1 MKYVWGKMKIK
12 SLAIS
17 SLSLTFVFASLFPI
31 SAQATDGCDIFANS
45 SCQWELDDG
54 YARLTGKLF
63 DLSPS
68 VTLSNPQSVVEFR
81 LVAPSAAE
89 RSARN
94 FDKQTTSVYCSVDD
108 ATRISVAHSTDQGVS
123 SEVLFQG
130 QSQTVTSSITPH
142 GEHSLVVISFLVPQ
156 TAALAPYSCSASIN
170 NLVGGTAM
178 SGDGYSFTLNLNRTF
193 TPSTPTPT
201 PTPSASTRSTPTP
214 TASASP
220 RATSSPSPSASAE
233 ATNEEDEVEARSS
246 EVVVLGNTES
256 QNEASP
262 MGFFLAG
269 TLSALA
275 GVGATVAF
283 IQRKAIIEAF
293 AKLKKIA
300 KP

>member
-1 MKYVWGKMKIK
+1 MKIK

-81 LVAPSAAE
+81 LVVPSAAE

-130 QSQTVTSSITPH
+130 QSQTVTSSTTPH
-142 GEHSLVVISFLVPQ
+142 GEHSLVVMRFEVPQ
-156 TAALAPYSCSASIN
+156 TARLSPYSCSAS
-170 NLVGGTAM
+170 LGMWLDGFGYA
-178 SGDGYSFTLNLNRTF
+178 GDGYSFTLNLNRTF

-201 PTPSASTRSTPTP
+201 PTASTRSTPTP
-214 TASASP
+214 SASASP
-220 RATSSPSPSASAE
+220 RGTSSPSPTASAE
-233 ATNEEDEVEARSS
+233 STDEEGEVETRAS
-246 EVVVLGNTES
+246 EVVFGGNAES
-256 QNEASP
+256 ASEASP
-262 MGFFLAG
+262 IGFFLAG

-275 GVGATVAF
+275 GVGGTVAF
-283 IQRKAIIEAF
+283 FQRKAIMKAITKF
-293 AKLKKIA
+293 KKIA
-300 KP
+300 KH